1 MSKLKPCPECKS
13 TEVALT
19 DEDMLNVNAFCIDCG
34 YMGESFDAVTPTR
47 EEADET
53 AIAAWNAISRT
64 DYKGLAQEL
73 VTVLYRACYTD
84 EAMNTVGDDAMAAL
98 RHAKEAGLGA
108 E

>member
-64 DYKGLAQEL
+64 DYKGSCAR
-73 VTVLYRACYTD
+73 T
-84 EAMNTVGDDAMAAL
+84 GDGVM
-98 RHAKEAGLGA
+98 GIQI
-108 E
+108 

>member
-64 DYKGLAQEL
+64 DYRALAQEL
-73 VTVLYRACYTD
+73 ATVLWGFRYEVAWSWRC
-84 EAMNTVGDDAMAAL
+84 DAVLA
-98 RHAKEAGLGA
+98 HAREAGLEVA
-108 E
+108 